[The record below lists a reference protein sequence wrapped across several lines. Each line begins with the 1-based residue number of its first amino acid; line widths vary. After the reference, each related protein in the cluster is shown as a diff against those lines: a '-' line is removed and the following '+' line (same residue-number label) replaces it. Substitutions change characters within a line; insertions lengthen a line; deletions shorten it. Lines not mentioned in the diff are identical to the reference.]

1 MASQLVLN
9 DQGQYEYQEV
19 DKPQKAT
26 LNTQEFEAYEG
37 QKKENLVSS
46 PSITEQTEKITREIP
61 GQVRFDETTG
71 QFVQKEPERRTID
84 YTPGAITPES
94 TEMTS
99 LEKVMSMKPMAGSQ
113 DGGLDRAYKLIEQ
126 QQKLAQRKQ
135 TADMLFK
142 GADLA
147 LQGYSAWKN
156 AGKITNITPLN
167 LKSSTFTSMPIGQ
180 STLGGVGIAGAAGY
194 GIGRVIGAKE
204 SEAKGMGAGAAIGT
218 AVGGPIGGVI
228 GGVIGGIVGCF
239 SPETQI
245 TMSDNTTKAIIDIDL
260 KDNIKVGGFVFAL
273 GKFLINDLYDY
284 KGIKVSG
291 THMVNE
297 EGIWKEV
304 KDTKHGKSLGNDE
317 QVVYTLGADK
327 RRILINN
334 ILFTDYFEVEE
345 KDKLREVGDT
355 YFDSWRDNVVILN
368 EKNKEILNAS

>member
-37 QKKENLVSS
+37 QKKENLVSE

-99 LEKVMSMKPMAGSQ
+99 LEKVMNMKPMAGSQ

-194 GIGRVIGAKE
+194 GLGRVIGAKE
-204 SEAKGMGAGAAIGT
+204 KEAKGMGAGAAIGT

-317 QVVYTLGADK
+317 HVVYTLGTDK

-368 EKNKEILNAS
+368 EKNKKILNAS

>member
-1 MASQLVLN
+1 
-9 DQGQYEYQEV
+9 
-19 DKPQKAT
+19 
-26 LNTQEFEAYEG
+26 
-37 QKKENLVSS
+37 
-46 PSITEQTEKITREIP
+46 
-61 GQVRFDETTG
+61 
-71 QFVQKEPERRTID
+71 
-84 YTPGAITPES
+84 
-94 TEMTS
+94 MTS
-99 LEKVMSMKPMAGSQ
+99 LEKVMIMKPMAGSQ

>member
-19 DKPQKAT
+19 DKPQKTT

-61 GQVRFDETTG
+61 GQVKFDENTG
-71 QFVQKEPERRTID
+71 QFTEVEPEKRTID

-99 LEKVMSMKPMAGSQ
+99 LEKVMSMKPMAGTS
-113 DGGLDRAYKLIEQ
+113 DGGLDKAYKLIEQ
-126 QQKLAQRKQ
+126 QNKLAQRKQ

-147 LQGYSAWKN
+147 LQGYSTWKN

-180 STLGGVGIAGAAGY
+180 STLGGVGMAGAAGY
-194 GIGRVIGAKE
+194 GLGKVIGAKE

-228 GGVIGGIVGCF
+228 GGAIGGIIGCF
-239 SPETQI
+239 LPDTEI
-245 TMSDNTTKAIIDIDL
+245 TMADGSKKKIIDIDL
-260 KDNIKVGGFVFAL
+260 KDNIKVGGNVFAL
-273 GKFLINDLYDY
+273 GKFLITDLYDY

-317 QVVYTLGADK
+317 HVVYTLGTDK

-345 KDKLREVGDT
+345 KDKLREVGNT
-355 YFDSWRDNVVILN
+355 YFDNWREHVVILN
-368 EKNKEILNAS
+368 EKNKKILNAS